1 MEDKMTHAPT
11 LMDKIRK
18 NPGHFYESPD
28 EVVRDNNLTT
38 GQQSDILKSWED
50 DAKALL
56 RAESENMPAA
66 EKQAKPADLLSR
78 ISKLRADLEE
88 Q

>member
-1 MEDKMTHAPT
+1 MRNSPT
-11 LMDKIRK
+11 MMDKIRK
-18 NPGHFYESPD
+18 NPAHFFETPE
-28 EVVRDNNLTT
+28 EVIQDKNLTPD
-38 GQQSDILKSWED
+38 QQNDILKSWED

>member
-1 MEDKMTHAPT
+1 MTHAPT

-18 NPGHFYESPD
+18 NPAHFYESPD
-28 EVVRDNNLTT
+28 DVTRDNNLTS
-38 GQQSDILKSWED
+38 GQQNDILKSWED
-50 DAKALL
+50 DARALL
-56 RAESENMPAA
+56 RAESENMSAA

-78 ISKLRADLEE
+78 ISKLRAELKE